1 MWICGQEFSPAVIA
15 RIATTVAAEPE
26 LSRRE
31 LARRVAGWL
40 AWRSATGRLQETSCR
55 KALAELDR
63 QGVVQLPAI
72 SRRYGFASRPQR
84 RVRPPPGAEFSG
96 GLDGLGPLDVV
107 PVAPRDRQAAQIW
120 RSLLD
125 RHHYLRA
132 GRGCGAQLRY
142 LVRSAR
148 FGWVGALSFGAA
160 TRRLQARDDWLGW
173 SEAAR
178 CAHLH
183 LVVCNNRFLIVP
195 TVKVPNLASHVLS
208 RTLARLGDDWF
219 ARYGYRPVLVETFVD
234 RRRFAGT
241 CYRAA
246 NWLEVGRSR
255 ARRSPF
261 PNGRR
266 ATGRK
271 AVYLYPLRDDCRE
284 TLGAHPRAPL
294 GSRPPPE
301 SASWSVRE
309 FGAAELYDRRLL
321 RRLARVA
328 DDFYAQP
335 GAPIPAVCHGQEA
348 RTKAVYRFFANPQV
362 DMQTLLRPHI
372 EATVQRLRPQK
383 VVLAVQDTSTLS
395 YTGHAPD
402 GAGPVG
408 RSQDEAVGL
417 LLHDTLAF
425 TPAGTPLGLL
435 NVQCWARD
443 AEQMGKRY
451 RRKELPLEQKE
462 SFKWLVS
469 YRAVA
474 EAQRLCP
481 DTMLVSVG
489 DREADIY
496 EFFHEAV
503 STPGGPKVLV
513 RAERTRNRQVGRTPL
528 WDMLEREP
536 LAGTID
542 VQVPRRG
549 SRRGSRPARVAKV
562 EIRFAPVVLDPPK
575 DSGLPPV
582 SGWAVYAREGGC
594 VAGIAPLEWMLLTTV
609 PTATFEQARERVTWY
624 SRRWGI
630 EPYHRTLKTCCRIED
645 RQLGELGNLQACLA
659 VDMVVAWRVYALTQ
673 QGRETPHVPCTMFL
687 SESEWKVL
695 WAVTTRK
702 APPDQP
708 PELQTAVRA
717 IGKLGGHLGRKG
729 DGEPGTVTVA
739 RGLRRLADLTVGFH
753 AAEALHGARDGPRD
767 GPRRA

>member
-1 MWICGQEFSPAVIA
+1 MWICGQELSTAVIS
-15 RIATTVAAEPE
+15 RIAATVASEPGIG
-26 LSRRE
+26 RRE

-40 AWRSATGRLQETSCR
+40 DWRSATGRLQETSCR
-55 KALAELDR
+55 KALADLDR
-63 QGVVQLPAI
+63 RGVVHLPPVC
-72 SRRYGFASRPQR
+72 RRYGFGSRR
-84 RVRPPPGAEFSG
+84 KVRVRPPPVAEISG
-96 GLDGLGPLDVV
+96 GLDRLGPIAVV
-107 PVAPRDRQAAQIW
+107 PVAPRDRQTAQVW
-120 RSLLD
+120 RSLMD
-125 RHHYLRA
+125 RHHYLGA
-132 GRGCGAQLRY
+132 GRGCGAQIRY
-142 LVRSAR
+142 LVRSER
-148 FGWVGALSFGAA
+148 LGWLGALSFSAA
-160 TRRLQARDDWLGW
+160 TRRLQARDEWIGW

-208 RTLARLGDDWF
+208 RTLARLGDDWC

-271 AVYLYPLRDDCRE
+271 AVYLYPLRGDCRE
-284 TLGAHPRAPL
+284 TLGACAQTPL
-294 GSRPPPE
+294 GSLPPPAAA
-301 SASWSVRE
+301 ASWSVHE

-328 DDFYAQP
+328 GDFYAQP
-335 GAPIPAVCHGQEA
+335 GAPIPDACHGQEA

-362 DMQTLLRPHI
+362 DMQTLLRPHV
-372 EATVQRLRPQK
+372 EATVQRLRPEK

-443 AEQMGKRY
+443 AGQVGKRY

-474 EAQRLCP
+474 EVQRLCP

-503 STPGGPKVLV
+503 NTPGGPKVLV
-513 RAERTRNRQVGRTPL
+513 RAERTRNRQVGDTPL
-528 WDMLEREP
+528 WDILERKP
-536 LAGTID
+536 LAGTLA

-549 SRRGSRPARVAKV
+549 SRPAREAQIG
-562 EIRFAPVVLDPPK
+562 IRFAAVVLDPPK
-575 DSGLPPV
+575 GSGLPPV
-582 SGWAVYAREGGC
+582 SVWAVSAREGGC
-594 VAGIAPLEWMLLTTV
+594 VAGVTPLEWMLLTTV

-645 RQLGELGNLQACLA
+645 RQLEEIGNLQACLA
-659 VDMVVAWRVYALTQ
+659 VDMVVAWRVYALTK
-673 QGRETPHVPCTMFL
+673 QGRETPHASCTTFL

-717 IGKLGGHLGRKG
+717 IGKLGGHLGRKR

-739 RGLRRLADLTVGFH
+739 RGLRRLADMEVGFR